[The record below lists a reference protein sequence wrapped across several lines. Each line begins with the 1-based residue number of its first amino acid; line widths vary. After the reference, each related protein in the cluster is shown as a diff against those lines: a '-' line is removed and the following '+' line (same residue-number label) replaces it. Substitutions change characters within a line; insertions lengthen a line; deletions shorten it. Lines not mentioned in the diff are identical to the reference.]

1 MWSNATTAPAT
12 VFGLKAA
19 GRVIGGMKEFQSTA
33 EGMILIEK
41 EAFI

>member
-1 MWSNATTAPAT
+1 MWSHATTAPAT

-19 GRVIGGMKEFQSTA
+19 GIVIGEMREFQSTA

-41 EAFI
+41 EAFV